1 MKKVVSI
8 TEADL
13 KRIVKKV
20 LKEQDGEV
28 SEQLR
33 KTGTKTI
40 PILKS
45 KTKEKKLLNKT
56 NIQPRT
62 PEDQWESYVNGP
74 NAQTMVSLM
83 TPSSVKTWEKIKQEQ
98 LPLAVASI
106 ESFNDTYTESKWN
119 KVYCTKAG
127 TEKQVIPQEPKVY
140 PSVPMTFPANAAP
153 SADFFVDNY
162 YATTQYFKD
171 QFKADVVDPVA
182 QQSAAIATPADGK
195 PKMYLKSLSV
205 ATSCSRIPNTK
216 SPDGKTYTFEQ
227 LAKLRNDEALK
238 YIKEQLSALGVFI
251 DGNSAITQ
259 NSAGQNGDGTS
270 GPEWKQGVDRKQY
283 EQYKY
288 LVVNIDIILNVQPA
302 PSEEQGEDIITTQL
316 YRVVFK
322 RETGVNFNIKIPLF
336 SWTQKG
342 RRKPKKGIGK
352 DRCPAFD

>member
-20 LKEQDGEV
+20 LKEHNGNV

-40 PILKS
+40 PILKA
-45 KTKEKKLLNKT
+45 KTKEKKVLNKA

-74 NAQTMVSLM
+74 DAQTMVSLM
-83 TPSSVKTWEKIKQEQ
+83 TPASVKIWDKIKQEQ
-98 LPLAVASI
+98 LALAVASV
-106 ESFNDTYTESKWN
+106 ESFNETYTESKWN
-119 KVYCTKAG
+119 KVYCSKAG
-127 TEKQVIPQEPKVY
+127 TEKEVIPQEPKVY

-171 QFKADVVDPVA
+171 QFKADVVDPVT

-195 PKMYLKSLSV
+195 PKMYLKSLSIQ
-205 ATSCSRIPNTK
+205 TSCSRIPNTK

-227 LAKLRNDEALK
+227 LAKLRNDEALR

-251 DGNSAITQ
+251 DGNSVITQ

-270 GPEWKQGVDRKQY
+270 GPEWKQGADRKQY

-288 LVVNIDIILNVQPA
+288 LIVNIDIILNVQPK

-316 YRVVFK
+316 YRVMFK